1 MADVT
6 DFLRESAVFMAKD
19 RPDVWE
25 TPEQAFATL
34 YEWYNELSNMDLT
47 NWSGDASISSAD
59 FVLTRRPL
67 DEDADAYELSRLV
80 SGVYIF
86 QDEQTADVRGWTE
99 GSGTLKVG
107 VNLPQVGLDDLD

>member
-6 DFLRESAVFMAKD
+6 DFLRESAVFMSKD
-19 RPDVWE
+19 RPDVWPTTE
-25 TPEQAFATL
+25 KAFDTL
-34 YEWYNELSNMDLT
+34 YAWYDELSSMDLT
-47 NWSGDASISSAD
+47 DWSGDASISSAD

-67 DEDADAYELSRLV
+67 DEGADCFELSRLV

-86 QDEQTADVRGWTE
+86 SEEETADVRGWTE